1 MSSKQ
6 KHKKIQSELAVFND
20 NFLCNYLIDAPTPLA
35 IERSWECILFSQEE
49 LKTPILDI
57 GCGDGIFAR
66 SLFKSRVNVGIDPN
80 KVEIDRAADTMSYD
94 ELLLDFGD
102 KIHKKDK
109 SFNTIFSN
117 SVLEHI
123 EDIHAVLLEAKRLLK
138 TNGTLY
144 LTVPT
149 DNFENFLVSCLLRV
163 LMKMRRAWHRLFNN
177 FCNTTIAITV

>member
-1 MSSKQ
+1 MSA
-6 KHKKIQSELAVFND
+6 LT
-20 NFLCNYLIDAPTPLA
+20 LI
-35 IERSWECILFSQEE
+35 
-49 LKTPILDI
+49 
-57 GCGDGIFAR
+57 
-66 SLFKSRVNVGIDPN
+66 
-80 KVEIDRAADTMSYD
+80 KVEIDRAIDTMIYD

-138 TNGTLY
+138 TDGTLY

-149 DNFENFLVSCLLRV
+149 DNFEKFSFVSCLLRSV
-163 LMKMRRAWHRLFNN
+163 GMRNLARAWHRLFNN
-177 FCNTTIAITV
+177 FGNTTIAITV